1 MRLPFLLGIPRRL
14 PRPIRQELVLLRTFV
29 VREDLAC
36 PPELAQRLASLAY
49 RMQREVGV
57 LVSRHGTVVY
67 GLVGRS
73 WPGLEERL
81 LARRRGALCGL
92 RLVLAYNQALSEPTE
107 SDLALLE
114 RTRLDLLV
122 TVGHRK
128 GIPTE
133 AWVSFLDHRG
143 PCVEGPF
150 APEELETVR
159 STERIRSAEAA
170 LRRLPT
176 DRQEERRMERAILV
190 GVQVPGRDGW
200 STDETM
206 EELRR
211 LAETAGAEV
220 VDVVVQ
226 TRSRPDP
233 GTLIGRGK
241 VGELRSLVELE
252 AADLVVFDQELSP
265 AQQRTL
271 EEELGVKVLDRTAL
285 VLDIFAR
292 RARTREGALQV
303 ELAQLSYLLPRLAG
317 KGILLSRLGGGIG
330 TRGPGETKLEMDRR
344 RIRTRIADLQRE
356 IAVLSQVRR
365 TQRRARQQAETPV
378 VALVGYTNTGKST
391 LLNALTQA
399 GVFVEDKLF
408 ATLDPTARQ
417 VRLPGGGNVILVD
430 TVGFI
435 RKLPPQLIAA
445 FRATLEEVTEAD
457 VLVHVLDVSHPDWP
471 TQRQVVERILAE
483 LGAGTKPTVLALN
496 KTDRLPAGEV
506 ERIAAQTGGVP
517 ISALH
522 GVGLVDLLRRIQQAL
537 PEPVT
542 RAALEVPYTQAGI
555 LHTLYEHGRVLTRR
569 DGPEG
574 IRVEVEAPLFLVRQ
588 VQALLRQGV
597 SGGGEEGLP
606 PSPRSP
612 LPWT

>member
-1 MRLPFLLGIPRRL
+1 VRLPFLIGVPPKLSRS
-14 PRPIRQELVLLRTFV
+14 IRQELAQLRTFV

-36 PPELAQRLASLAY
+36 PPELARQLASLAH

-81 LARRRGALCGL
+81 RGRRKGLLCGL

-107 SDLALLE
+107 SDLDLLE

-128 GIPTE
+128 GTPTE

-143 PCVEGPF
+143 PRVEGPL

-170 LRRLPT
+170 LRDLPGSP
-176 DRQEERRMERAILV
+176 EEEGRVERAILV

-200 STDETM
+200 STDGTL

-226 TRSRPDP
+226 TRARPDP
-233 GTLIGRGK
+233 GTLIGKGK

-252 AADLVVFDQELSP
+252 AADLVIFDEELSP

-303 ELAQLSYLLPRLAG
+303 ELAQLTYLLPRLAG
-317 KGILLSRLGGGIG
+317 RGVLLSRLGGGIG
-330 TRGPGETKLEMDRR
+330 TRGPGETKLETDRR
-344 RIRTRIADLQRE
+344 RIRARITDLQRE
-356 IAVLSQVRR
+356 IATLSRVRR
-365 TQRRARQQAETPV
+365 TQRRARKQAKMPV
-378 VALVGYTNTGKST
+378 VALVGYTNAGKST

-399 GVFVEDKLF
+399 GVAVEDKLF
-408 ATLDPTARQ
+408 STLDPTARR
-417 VRLPGGGNVILVD
+417 VRLPGGGSAILVD

-435 RKLPPQLIAA
+435 RKLPPQLVAA

-471 TQRQVVERILAE
+471 MQRRVVEGILEE
-483 LGAGTKPTVLALN
+483 LGAGAKPTVLALN
-496 KTDRLPAGEV
+496 KVDRLPAGEAQ
-506 ERIAAQTGGVP
+506 RIAAETGGVP

-522 GVGLVDLLRRIQQAL
+522 GVGLDALLLRVQQAL

-542 RAALEVPYTQAGI
+542 RITLEVPYAQAGI
-555 LHTLYEHGRVLTRR
+555 LHALYEHGRVLARR

-574 IRVEVEAPLFLVRQ
+574 MRVEVEAPCFLVRR
-588 VQALLRQGV
+588 VQALLQRGL
-597 SGGGEEGLP
+597 SGGDEGGPP

-612 LPWT
+612 LPWI

>member
-1 MRLPFLLGIPRRL
+1 MRLPFLLGTPRKLSRQ
-14 PRPIRQELVLLRTFV
+14 IRQELVSLRAFAISD
-29 VREDLAC
+29 DLAC
-36 PPELAQRLASLAY
+36 PPELARRLISLAY

-81 LARRRGALCGL
+81 VNRRKGVLCGL
-92 RLVLAYNQALSEPTE
+92 RLVVAYNQPEAGPTE
-107 SDLALLE
+107 SDLDLLE

-122 TVGHRK
+122 TLGHRK
-128 GIPTE
+128 GTPTE
-133 AWVSFLDHRG
+133 AWVTFLDQRG

-150 APEELETVR
+150 LIEQLEDVR
-159 STERIRSAEAA
+159 SADRIRSAEAA
-170 LRRLPT
+170 LRRLPVAG
-176 DRQEERRMERAILV
+176 DEPPRAERAILV
-190 GVQVPGRDGW
+190 GLRVPGQDGW
-200 STDETM
+200 STDETL

-220 VDVVVQ
+220 VDAVLQ

-241 VGELRSLVELE
+241 VAELRSLVELE
-252 AADLVVFDQELSP
+252 AADLVIFDEELTP

-303 ELAQLSYLLPRLAG
+303 ELAQLTYLLPRLTG
-317 KGILLSRLGGGIG
+317 RGVWLSRLGGGIG
-330 TRGPGETKLEMDRR
+330 TRGPGETKLELDRR
-344 RIRTRIADLQRE
+344 RIRARITDLQRE
-356 IAVLSQVRR
+356 IDALSRIRR
-365 TQRRARQQAETPV
+365 TQRRARQQAEVPV
-378 VALVGYTNTGKST
+378 VALVGYTNAGKST

-408 ATLDPTARQ
+408 ATLDPTARR
-417 VRLPGGGNVILVD
+417 VRLPGGGSAVLVD

-471 TQRQVVERILAE
+471 SQRRVVEEILEE
-483 LGAGTKPTVLALN
+483 LGAADKPVVLALN
-496 KTDRLPAGEV
+496 KTDRIPPREA
-506 ERIAAQTGGVP
+506 ERVVALTGGVP

-522 GVGLVDLLRRIQQAL
+522 GVGLGDLLERIQEAI
-537 PEPVT
+537 PTPVT
-542 RAALEVPYTQAGI
+542 RVALHVPYAKAGI
-555 LHTLYEHGRVLTRR
+555 LHTLYEHGRVLARD

-574 IRVEVEAPLFLVRQ
+574 MRVEVEAPLFLVQKVR
-588 VQALLRQGV
+588 ALLAG
-597 SGGGEEGLP
+597 SSAEAAK
-606 PSPRSP
+606 
-612 LPWT
+612 